1 MNIDASQLPSQSVLI
16 GVGLLAAA
24 AVALCVGWMR
34 RVPLSEVLA
43 LFGLSVVAAAVGSR
57 ISWVM
62 LDPAVGWAMIFE
74 HPMAIVDLSRG
85 GHNSFGALGGA
96 ALAVGLW
103 YKDLWRAG
111 TRRDRRSDRSP
122 RGSHGVR
129 ALSMLDALVPAG
141 LAGLSMARLGCLFDG
156 CDFGKTTALPW
167 AVHHSPGTRAFAA
180 HAEQG
185 LVEAGAQWSV
195 AVHPFGAYMAAG
207 TLLIAAV
214 AVAVLAKTE
223 VASGRV
229 AAWAASAYLAL
240 RLVVEWTREP
250 TTASMAIPGSS
261 VHQLLAVAGLAAVAL
276 VVWRLTPCSKG
287 PGKP

>member
-16 GVGLLAAA
+16 GVGLLVAA
-24 AVALCVGWMR
+24 AVALCVGWIR
-34 RVPLSEVLA
+34 RVPLSDVMA

-57 ISWVM
+57 LSWVM
-62 LDPAVGWAMIFE
+62 LDPAVGWAIIVE
-74 HPMAIVDLSRG
+74 HPMAVIDLSRG

-96 ALAVGLW
+96 AIAVGLW
-103 YKDLWRAG
+103 YKDAWFQ
-111 TRRDRRSDRSP
+111 DRRADTSS
-122 RGSHGVR
+122 RGSHGAQ

-156 CDFGKTTALPW
+156 CDFGRATVLPW

-180 HAEQG
+180 HVEQG
-185 LVEAGAQWSV
+185 LVEAGAQWS
-195 AVHPFGAYMAAG
+195 ATVHPFGAYLAAG

-214 AVAVLAKTE
+214 AVAVLARVK
-223 VASGRV
+223 VAPGRV
-229 AAWAASAYLAL
+229 ATWAASAYLGL

-250 TTASMAIPGSS
+250 TASSMNIAGSS

-276 VVWRLTPCSKG
+276 IIWRLTPCSPG